1 MARIFFE
8 DEPCQPD
15 DFRRNRVCQGIA
27 KAEFG
32 RRFFSGD
39 FRGRFNGRAKWITQ
53 LAGVLPVGVVNA
65 PELTARLWSHGC
77 AHACQFTRNRL
88 CEDVSATQNARTV
101 RGVSVAWSRQTLG
114 LTEH

>member
-15 DFRRNRVCQGIA
+15 NFRCNRVCPRIA

-39 FRGRFNGRAKWITQ
+39 FRRCFNRRAKWITQ
-53 LAGVLPVGVVNA
+53 LAGVFPVGVVNA
-65 PELTARLWSHGC
+65 PQLLARLRSHVVLMSGSSPETVC
-77 AHACQFTRNRL
+77 AKMYQLHKM
-88 CEDVSATQNARTV
+88 
-101 RGVSVAWSRQTLG
+101 RGQSVKCPVCGHGKDPLRKMR
-114 LTEH
+114 

>member
-15 DFRRNRVCQGIA
+15 NFRRNRVSPRIA

-39 FRGRFNGRAKWITQ
+39 FRWRFNGRAKWITQ
-53 LAGVLPVGVVNA
+53 LAGVFPVGVVDA
-65 PELTARLWSHGC
+65 PELGVRLGRRCCLHGQISAQSKCAKMYHLHKIQGQSVECPARG
-77 AHACQFTRNRL
+77 QFIAT
-88 CEDVSATQNARTV
+88 DV
-101 RGVSVAWSRQTLG
+101 RQL
-114 LTEH
+114 